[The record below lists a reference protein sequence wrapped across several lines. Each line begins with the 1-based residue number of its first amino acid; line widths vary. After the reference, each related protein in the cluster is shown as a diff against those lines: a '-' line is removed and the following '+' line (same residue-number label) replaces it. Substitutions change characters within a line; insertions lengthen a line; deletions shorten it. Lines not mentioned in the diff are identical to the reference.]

1 MSKEKELHELQENYK
16 RFEEKMEY
24 NRMILQELEKEN
36 KKEKVNLKETL
47 YLRKNFLLNLLKQG
61 LDSGFFLDFYK
72 K

>member
-16 RFEEKMEY
+16 RFEEKMAY

-61 LDSGFFLDFYK
+61 LDSGFFLDCYK